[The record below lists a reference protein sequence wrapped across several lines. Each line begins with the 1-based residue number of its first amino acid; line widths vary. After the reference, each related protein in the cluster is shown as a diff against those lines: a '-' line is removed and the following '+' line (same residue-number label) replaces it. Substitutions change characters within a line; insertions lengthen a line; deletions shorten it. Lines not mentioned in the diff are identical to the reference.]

1 MLIFNHYCSMNKVIS
16 ITVLSSL
23 LAFPISQAEASAGVA
38 LELGKAESINISTF
52 RDKLK
57 VAADKTTS
65 IMKESP
71 FSIEVLYQGD
81 NFTNTAN
88 TAVDKTGNII
98 NKLNG
103 EVRNFL
109 VEGVLYQTPYCPNN
123 MSAADHRC
131 ENSKMIRLTQI
142 EKDVIVALG
151 YNSNSSWLKLNLKEN
166 NNEMQPQVSYSKEDV
181 TAYWSSNLFNIS
193 NIVITGEGKSEIS
206 IFIDEVNSKAALTP
220 KNDVLEVVKYIIK
233 RDGGK
238 FVKNIYTAPSGS
250 LYNIKLVKDKAVLVK
265 VVKNK
270 PTQASKA
277 VWYPSKSNKVDGKLV
292 ISNVAKSKDNKVIS
306 YEFVIYN
313 GAVVSS
319 VSRNASEVI
328 TTNFSLFEDI
338 ISVPVLEIID
348 LNLLR
353 ENDLFK
359 AKMVEAAALAQIEH
373 DKQGHHEHSKP

>member
-1 MLIFNHYCSMNKVIS
+1 MNKVIS
-16 ITVLSSL
+16 TTVLSSL

-52 RDKLK
+52 KDKLK
-57 VAADKTTS
+57 VAADKTTR

-71 FSIEVLYQGD
+71 FSIDVLYQGD
-81 NFTNTAN
+81 NFTNSAN

-123 MSAADHRC
+123 MSAADPRC

-142 EKDVIVALG
+142 EKDVVVALG

-206 IFIDEVNSKAALTP
+206 IFIDEANSKAALTP
-220 KNDVLEVVKYIIK
+220 KNDVLEVVKYMVK

-250 LYNIKLVKDKAVLVK
+250 IYNIKLVNDKVVLVK

-306 YEFVIYN
+306 YEFVIFN

-319 VSRNASEVI
+319 VSRNGNEII

-338 ISVPVLEIID
+338 ITVPVLEIID

-359 AKMVEAAALAQIEH
+359 AKMVDAAALAQIEH
-373 DKQGHHEHSKP
+373 DKQGAHEHSKP